1 MTFLTYRPFSS
12 LIRHFS
18 HSLLIS
24 LLMLSK
30 SQAETPAQASLDIIH
45 SGDIPLTQTG
55 AGSYTVNAVIGGID
69 AEFLLDTGA
78 SMVTVNTQFFEQL
91 RDSTDV
97 TRVKR
102 VGARLASG
110 KVEILDVYRVS
121 SFLLNGACELGP
133 LEIAVLPRGGRNL
146 LGMNALQQAAP
157 LNMSFTPPKMN
168 LAGCMHRLE
177 ASL

>member
-1 MTFLTYRPFSS
+1 MTYRLGSS
-12 LIRHFS
+12 LIKS
-18 HSLLIS
+18 VSYSLLIG
-24 LLMLSK
+24 LLLFSK
-30 SQAETPAQASLDIIH
+30 SQAETPAQTSLSTTH
-45 SGDIPLTQTG
+45 TGDIPLTLTG
-55 AGSYTVNAVIGGID
+55 AGSYTVNAVIEGLN

-78 SMVTVNTQFFEQL
+78 SMVTVNSQFFEQL
-91 RDSTDV
+91 RETADV
-97 TRVKR
+97 ARVKR

-121 SFLLNGACELGP
+121 SFLLDGACELGP
-133 LEIAVLPRGGRNL
+133 LEVAVLPRGGRNL

-168 LAGCMHRLE
+168 LAGCAHRLE